1 MVSMQQ
7 WVADTIYDI
16 TGTGDAAN
24 GSDGCSRQR
33 VGVCFVGRATR
44 NSVVLLKHLQWV
56 PGHSMGME

>member
-1 MVSMQQ
+1 MHQEAKAGRPRASGSSQGADAMVSMQQ

-33 VGVCFVGRATR
+33 V
-44 NSVVLLKHLQWV
+44 
-56 PGHSMGME
+56 